1 MDKGCVYEIIVV
13 GRIGWQQWG
22 MSLSLDWPC
31 RRMRGDMVL
40 RRCMPTSTGR
50 RCALV
55 PGKKGEVGS
64 IYEEV
69 K

>member
-1 MDKGCVYEIIVV
+1 
-13 GRIGWQQWG
+13 
-22 MSLSLDWPC
+22 
-31 RRMRGDMVL
+31 MVL